1 MSEKTNIVEMKGI
14 VKVFSHVRALKE
26 VDFSV
31 RKGEVHALLGENGA
45 GKSTLIKILTGVYP
59 KDGGEIVFDGKPV
72 DIGITVKKQSG
83 TLGIRIEKNG
93 EEKPIYQGKDL
104 PSSKFT
110 VTADKAGAY
119 TVTVEAKN
127 FIGEYRTELNTDGN

>member
-1 MSEKTNIVEMKGI
+1 MRTAKTALSFLFILLTVCSL
-14 VKVFSHVRALKE
+14 FSCA
-26 VDFSV
+26 
-31 RKGEVHALLGENGA
+31 
-45 GKSTLIKILTGVYP
+45 P
-59 KDGGEIVFDGKPV
+59 KDDGTQGSSMKVDVVTACDGQSYTVKNGCETVNFRVEDGKPV

-127 FIGEYRTELNTDGN
+127 FIGEYRTELNTDGD

>member
-1 MSEKTNIVEMKGI
+1 MRTAKTALSFLFVLLTVCSLFGCASEDAGAQSGPMRVDVVTACDGQTYTVKNGCETVNFRVE
-14 VKVFSHVRALKE
+14 
-26 VDFSV
+26 
-31 RKGEVHALLGENGA
+31 
-45 GKSTLIKILTGVYP
+45 
-59 KDGGEIVFDGKPV
+59 DGKPV
-72 DIGITVKKQSG
+72 EVGITVIKQSG